1 MPCSIARLFNDLQAN
16 PVSGGC
22 TAPRF
27 SADVQLTFTLPSPC
41 PHFLEP
47 LRIPDKIGRDGKLDA
62 EIRMNR
68 AARKPAMPEW
78 LFPLTTLL
86 MLAAAL
92 SLVLSGSAAED
103 RKASVTERAAQLI
116 HSGDIE
122 QAEQLLQSVL
132 ASHPEDLEARL
143 ALANLYAENHH
154 TDKAE
159 MELREALHL
168 HPGASSAELA
178 LGALYMSTGS
188 LGDAELLLKD
198 AVDRHPDLT
207 AGRAELSLVLAME
220 HKYAQAKTEIRMIPP
235 PAESNAKARYFR
247 LVASIDSGLRDSAAA
262 AHAMEEAL
270 QVVPANEELQLLTS
284 ITEADAGEWQAC
296 IRNVAPLYARHPASN
311 SGLLLL
317 RAQLATH
324 TDFLPTLQS
333 LRALDLARKSKAGA

>member
-1 MPCSIARLFNDLQAN
+1 
-16 PVSGGC
+16 
-22 TAPRF
+22 
-27 SADVQLTFTLPSPC
+27 
-41 PHFLEP
+41 
-47 LRIPDKIGRDGKLDA
+47 
-62 EIRMNR
+62 MNR

-86 MLAAAL
+86 MLATAL
-92 SLVLSGSAAED
+92 SLALSGSAAED
-103 RKASVTERAAQLI
+103 RKGVSDGERAAQLI

-235 PAESNAKARYFR
+235 PAESNAKAR
-247 LVASIDSGLRDSAAA
+247 
-262 AHAMEEAL
+262 
-270 QVVPANEELQLLTS
+270 
-284 ITEADAGEWQAC
+284 
-296 IRNVAPLYARHPASN
+296 
-311 SGLLLL
+311 
-317 RAQLATH
+317 
-324 TDFLPTLQS
+324 DFGSS
-333 LRALDLARKSKAGA
+333 LRSIPD